1 MSKDEYDGKDTQR
14 NEVRINALVDG
25 ELSEA
30 EAQALQRDAARDQAL
45 AQAIVE
51 AYRLQRNME
60 ALGAQRAPA
69 SLRRRLKRIPRE
81 QSRRPGWAFPWAWP
95 KFWPRWVS
103 VPALAAVPLVA
114 IAIVLMQ
121 PARHPEQPRQPT
133 AAEVAQARQ
142 DVALAFEYLD
152 RITYRTSEEIQQVV
166 GGELRRN
173 VKDVLSEHI
182 PYTEQ
187 HRKEDAI

>member
-1 MSKDEYDGKDTQR
+1 MSKDDYDEKDATR
-14 NEVRINALVDG
+14 SEARINALLDG
-25 ELSEA
+25 ELSEEA
-30 EAQALQRDAARDQAL
+30 AQALQRDAARDHAL

-51 AYRLQRNME
+51 AYRLQRDME
-60 ALGAQRAPA
+60 ALGSERAPA

-81 QSRRPGWAFPWAWP
+81 QAERPRWLGSRVGSGA
-95 KFWPRWVS
+95 WPRWVTL
-103 VPALAAVPLVA
+103 PALASVPLIVIAVA
-114 IAIVLMQ
+114 LMQ

-142 DVALAFEYLD
+142 DLALAFDYLD
-152 RITYRTSEEIQQVV
+152 RVAFRTSEEIQQVV